1 MVQALF
7 FNHLYDPNS
16 LVRDNEVK
24 AAMAGMGV
32 ACQSFNSDLLFEPW
46 EVLSDEGEPLTCF
59 QEYWDR
65 CAHGCHRGSCQLQQ
79 PRCTVDCTIMVI
91 SADSHLRLLSSVLCP
106 LHGQVSSCQAW
117 LPEACLDAHQ

>member
-1 MVQALF
+1 MQALF

-65 CAHGCHRGSCQLQQ
+65 CASQLRI
-79 PRCTVDCTIMVI
+79 PYC
-91 SADSHLRLLSSVLCP
+91 A
-106 LHGQVSSCQAW
+106 
-117 LPEACLDAHQ
+117 

>member
-1 MVQALF
+1 VQALF

-59 QEYWDR
+59 QEYWDK
-65 CAHGCHRGSCQLQQ
+65 CA
-79 PRCTVDCTIMVI
+79 
-91 SADSHLRLLSSVLCP
+91 LLSARAARI
-106 LHGQVSSCQAW
+106 H
-117 LPEACLDAHQ
+117 ACLAASHSAY

>member
-65 CAHGCHRGSCQLQQ
+65 SAHLCHSCPCHLLQ
-79 PRCTVDCTIMVI
+79 PHAIFRSRHDYLRPMVLAVTLSMVCMS
-91 SADSHLRLLSSVLCP
+91 SAAASAATLRSRP
-106 LHGQVSSCQAW
+106 IRA
-117 LPEACLDAHQ
+117 AAN